1 MKDIRR
7 IDTEKLSLH
16 PKAVSRWF
24 DGKQI
29 YPIYVEMSPTSL
41 CNYHCNFCALDFI
54 NRGPQLL
61 IGDAKAA
68 ISEMSQLG
76 VKSIMFAGEGEPLMY
91 REFVSLAYH
100 AKRNNIDI
108 ALTTNGSL
116 MEQKIS
122 YELLNIMSWI
132 KVSLSSAVLSTF
144 ARMSGL
150 DRKSGAKT
158 LGQTILNIYEAVEIR
173 NSFKHE
179 CDIGIQ
185 MIMTEENED
194 DIEFTVKMAKEL
206 GVDYIVLKQYS
217 KHPASLNE
225 HKSPHISDSESVMLK
240 HHMETDNFK
249 VIVRRSV
256 YGHGYDKCYA
266 LPFWSY
272 IASNGDVWAC
282 SAHMPDQKF
291 VMGNIYRNNLKDVWD
306 KNNVRPLLD
315 YDVKKCRTNCR
326 MDKCNEYLCELMN
339 PNRHVNFI

>member
-1 MKDIRR
+1 MNRR
-7 IDTEKLSLH
+7 IDGHKLMLH
-16 PKAVSRWF
+16 PELVCRWMK
-24 DGKQI
+24 GE
-29 YPIYVEMSPTSL
+29 YPVVTYVEMSPTSL

-150 DRKSGAKT
+150 DHKSGAKM
-158 LGQTILNIYEAVEIR
+158 LGRPYSTFTRPWRLG
-173 NSFKHE
+173 KHSS
-179 CDIGIQ
+179 
-185 MIMTEENED
+185 T
-194 DIEFTVKMAKEL
+194 
-206 GVDYIVLKQYS
+206 
-217 KHPASLNE
+217 
-225 HKSPHISDSESVMLK
+225 SV
-240 HHMETDNFK
+240 T
-249 VIVRRSV
+249 
-256 YGHGYDKCYA
+256 
-266 LPFWSY
+266 
-272 IASNGDVWAC
+272 
-282 SAHMPDQKF
+282 SAF
-291 VMGNIYRNNLKDVWD
+291 R
-306 KNNVRPLLD
+306 
-315 YDVKKCRTNCR
+315 
-326 MDKCNEYLCELMN
+326 
-339 PNRHVNFI
+339 